1 MRGSAKTARQERELV
16 PGGAPKPEQGVAAVR
31 PLAVAL
37 RLAQALAGQTGDALF
52 LAADERRAEEIARA
66 LRPLV
71 GSHAIMLFQP
81 WDCLPYDRVS
91 PSREV
96 MGGRLAVLQALA
108 APGES
113 PRLVVTSP
121 EAILQKVAPPQECFA
136 IARGTVLDRD
146 ALRVFAVRTGYLV
159 EHRVDDPGEIAL
171 QGQTVDVFPAGADR
185 PVRLMLGDDDRV
197 EHIKIYDPA
206 SQRTEAEI
214 DALTLNPASEVTLP
228 EDAAREPG
236 IEHRLPDF
244 RHDLVSL
251 LELLPDALLAA
262 EEDALAGCR
271 RFQTRLEEA
280 HATRCLLAARGEP
293 ATIAPAHL
301 YGATDDLEAAFSKQ
315 RLSCPVSGC
324 DPVPNFAVAA
334 ESSRALFAFL
344 RDQAASGHSVVL
356 VGLPHE
362 QERFRRMLK
371 KLKSPL
377 REIGDLA
384 DVDPGREEVCLLSG
398 DFDGGVIDHEAKLAV
413 VTVTDVF
420 GARLAED
427 DGSRAL
433 PGLHQVSQPGDIV
446 VHEDHG
452 VAILRGLQTV
462 AVEGGERDMLA
473 LEYNG
478 GDILLAPVEEFDRL
492 WRYSSE
498 ADSVSLD
505 RLHTDG
511 WNKRRVK
518 VSGYVED
525 AAARLVAMARERAE
539 AKTAPVKPPKCE
551 MARFGTG
558 FVYPETVDQRAAIA
572 DVLADLASGTPMN
585 RLICGD
591 VGFGK
596 TEVALRAAAAVAL
609 SGRQVALVAPTTV
622 LARQHAETFRKRF
635 AGSGI
640 EVVHLSRFAS
650 ADEAKDAKRR
660 LAGGE
665 ASIVVGTQA
674 VVSEGVAFAD
684 LALVIVDEEH
694 RLGAKLK
701 DAIRAMAP
709 HHLALS
715 ATPIPRTLQGAL
727 VGVQDVSLLAAPPA
741 RRRAVRTVLSPF
753 DPAVVQ
759 SALVKEKRRGG
770 QSFVV
775 VPRIDDVAGV
785 RDLLARQVPDLTV
798 AVAHGDLPANE
809 IDEAMVGFA
818 GGDVDVLLATSLI
831 ESGLDVP
838 RANTMLVWN
847 AELFG
852 LAQLHQLRGRV
863 GRGRAQGVVTLFA
876 PADDNLA
883 KTTADRLAALLAA
896 DRLGAGFTLSARD
909 LDLRGGG
916 DLVGDEQAGHMRLIG
931 ASLYQH
937 LLQDA
942 VRAAKGERVGDRRP
956 PEMKLAGSASIPVAY
971 VPDEVIRLELYAHLA
986 AAADEDAIDDL
997 RDELQDRFGDI
1008 PEETFRLLA
1017 ARRLAVLAER
1027 AGVTAV
1033 AAGPKATALSF
1044 TPKHAER
1051 VRSLPE
1057 AKAGRWKNGR
1067 LIVDE
1072 GGDDA
1077 SETVAKILVDLAAL
1091 APDDHG

>member
-1 MRGSAKTARQERELV
+1 MRGSVKTALQERELV
-16 PGGAPKPEQGVAAVR
+16 PGGAPRPEQGVTAVR

-37 RLAQALAGQTGDALF
+37 RLARALAGQTGDALF
-52 LAADERRAEEIARA
+52 LAVDERRAEEIARA
-66 LRPLV
+66 LRPLLR
-71 GSHAIMLFQP
+71 SHAIMLFQP

-108 APGES
+108 TTGES

-121 EAILQKVAPPQECFA
+121 EAILQKVAPPQESFA
-136 IARGTVLDRD
+136 IAKNTMLDRT
-146 ALRVFAVRTGYLV
+146 ALKAFAMRTGYLV

-197 EHIKIYDPA
+197 EHVRVYDPS

-214 DALTLNPASEVTLP
+214 EALTLDPASEVTLP
-228 EDAAREPG
+228 EDAPREPG
-236 IEHRLPDF
+236 IEHRLPEF

-251 LELLPDALLAA
+251 LELLPDALLAS

-271 RFQTRLEEA
+271 RFRTRVEEA
-280 HATRCLLAARGEP
+280 HAARRLLAARGEP
-293 ATIAPAHL
+293 APTVPAHL
-301 YGATDDLEAAFSKQ
+301 YGATKELEAAFS
-315 RLSCPVSGC
+315 RRHLSCSMSGC
-324 DPVPNFAVAA
+324 EPVPNFAVAA
-334 ESSRALFAFL
+334 DSSRALVAFL
-344 RDQAASGHSVVL
+344 SEQAASGHSVVL

-384 DVDPGREEVCLLSG
+384 DVDATRGDVWLLSG
-398 DFDGGVIDHEAKLAV
+398 DFDGGVIDHEAGLAV

-420 GARLAED
+420 GARLAD
-427 DGSRAL
+427 NNCARAL
-433 PGLHQVSQPGDIV
+433 PGLRQVPQPGDIV

-462 AVEGGERDMLA
+462 AVEGGEGDMLA
-473 LEYNG
+473 LEYHG
-478 GDILLAPVEEFDRL
+478 GDVLLAPVEEFDRL

-525 AAARLVAMARERAE
+525 AAARLIAMARERAE
-539 AKTAPVKPPKCE
+539 AKTPPVVPPKGE
-551 MARFGTG
+551 MAKFVAG

-635 AGSGI
+635 AGSGVGV
-640 EVVHLSRFAS
+640 EHLSRFAS
-650 ADEAKDAKRR
+650 ADEVKHAKRR

-665 ASIVVGTQA
+665 AGIVVGTQA
-674 VVSEGVAFAD
+674 VVSEGVVFTD

-701 DAIRAMAP
+701 EAIRAMAP

-741 RRRAVRTVLSPF
+741 RRRAVRTALSPF

-759 SALVKEKRRGG
+759 SALIKEKRRGG

-775 VPRIDDVAGV
+775 VPRIEDVAEV

-809 IDEAMVGFA
+809 IDEAMVRFA
-818 GGDVDVLLATSLI
+818 GGDVDVLLATTLI

-863 GRGRAQGVVTLFA
+863 GRGRAQGIVTLFA
-876 PADDNLA
+876 PADEDLA
-883 KTTADRLAALLAA
+883 RTTAERLAALLAA

-942 VRAAKGERVGDRRP
+942 VRAAKGERVEDRRP
-956 PEMKLAGSASIPVAY
+956 PEMKLTGSASIPVAY
-971 VPDEVIRLELYAHLA
+971 VPDEVIRLELYARFA
-986 AAADEDAIDDL
+986 AAADEEAIDDL
-997 RDELQDRFGDI
+997 RDELQDRFGDL
-1008 PEETFRLLA
+1008 PAETVRLLS
-1017 ARRLAVLAER
+1017 ARHLALLAER

-1033 AAGPKATALSF
+1033 AVGPKATALSF
-1044 TPKHAER
+1044 APKHAER
-1051 VRSLPE
+1051 AKGLPE
-1057 AKAGRWKNGR
+1057 ATAGRWKNGR
-1067 LIVDE
+1067 LIIDE
-1072 GGDDA
+1072 GGHVA
-1077 SETVAKILVDLAAL
+1077 SETLARVLVDLAGPE
-1091 APDDHG
+1091 PD